1 MFLWR
6 AGVFAE
12 KLERYAPELVPAWA
26 AIVAALRSG
35 SAAKLRTAFR
45 LVPATSIDY
54 ALMEKA
60 DGVLVADGDFGWSD
74 VGAWSA
80 LAGIWPRDAA
90 GNAARGD
97 TLALDARDCLVW
109 NPGRLTALVG
119 VRDLIVVEAG
129 DALLICDA
137 AHDQKVKDVVEEL
150 KKTAKFKK
158 YI

>member
-1 MFLWR
+1 M
-6 AGVFAE
+6 
-12 KLERYAPELVPAWA
+12 
-26 AIVAALRSG
+26 
-35 SAAKLRTAFR
+35 
-45 LVPATSIDY
+45 
-54 ALMEKA
+54 
-60 DGVLVADGDFGWSD
+60 
-74 VGAWSA
+74 GAWSA

-137 AHDQKVKDVVEEL
+137 AHDQKVKDLVEEL
-150 KKTAKFKK
+150 KKTGKYRK